1 MPQFDVI
8 SQSEALAKTATGKRT
23 KILTEY
29 LGYLEQL
36 KPGQAGKLTPGAG
49 ERATAVRRR
58 LGTAAKAAN
67 VDLVI
72 RRAGDE
78 VIFWMRSGASRG
90 GPSGR
95 PRKARA

>member
-1 MPQFDVI
+1 MPQFEVI
-8 SQSEALAKTATGKRT
+8 SEREALAKTTTRKRT
-23 KILTEY
+23 QLLTEY
-29 LGYLEQL
+29 LGYLKQL

-49 ERATAVRRR
+49 ESATAVRRR
-58 LGTAAKAAN
+58 LGAAAKEAN

-72 RRAGDE
+72 RRVGDE

-90 GPSGR
+90 RPRGR